1 MVRHRVSL
9 QALYTAYFRE
19 GYALNEAGVT
29 LRNKPIA
36 MKNPYLRKF
45 VQYVLNGLLI
55 SLPVF
60 GTGYIV
66 FQLFSFLDS
75 IVPRILYNEDE
86 MLTKGDHFSGWGI
99 LMLLL
104 VLFVMGWFGGMFIND
119 RIKGWFLRLLDKIP
133 GINNLYKAISD
144 VLSAFVGKEKK
155 FNQPVLV
162 RVSEQMEL
170 EMIGFIT
177 DTNLAELGN
186 IQGKVAVYF
195 PMSYSFSGH
204 MMIVPIKNIT
214 RIERNA
220 VDILKYTMSG
230 GIVEL
235 DPENEGKVHH

>member
-1 MVRHRVSL
+1 
-9 QALYTAYFRE
+9 
-19 GYALNEAGVT
+19 
-29 LRNKPIA
+29 

>member
-1 MVRHRVSL
+1 MNNR
-9 QALYTAYFRE
+9 
-19 GYALNEAGVT
+19 
-29 LRNKPIA
+29 
-36 MKNPYLRKF
+36 YLMRF

-66 FQLFSFLDS
+66 YQLFSFLDS
-75 IVPRILYNEDE
+75 IVPRIIYSEDE
-86 MLTKGDHFSGWGI
+86 LLTKGDHFWGWGI
-99 LMLLL
+99 LMLVL
-104 VLFVMGWFGGMFIND
+104 VLFILGWFGSMFIND
-119 RIKGWFLRLLDKIP
+119 SIKGWFQRLLDKIP
-133 GINNLYKAISD
+133 GVNNLYNAISD
-144 VLSAFVGKEKK
+144 VLGAFVGKEKK

-162 RVSEQMEL
+162 RVSEQMDI

-177 DTNLAELGN
+177 DTDLAELGD
-186 IQGKVAVYF
+186 IKGKVAVYF

-214 RIERNA
+214 PIERNA

-235 DPENEGKVHH
+235 DSENEGKVHH

>member
-1 MVRHRVSL
+1 
-9 QALYTAYFRE
+9 
-19 GYALNEAGVT
+19 
-29 LRNKPIA
+29 
-36 MKNPYLRKF
+36 MKNRYVRRF
-45 VQYVLNGLLI
+45 INYVLNGMII

-66 FQLFSFLDS
+66 YKLFTFLDS
-75 IVPRILYNEDE
+75 IVPRIIYSEDE
-86 MLTKGDHFSGWGI
+86 MLTKGEHFSGWGI
-99 LMLLL
+99 LMLVL
-104 VLFVMGWFGGMFIND
+104 VLFILGWFGSMFIND

-133 GINNLYKAISD
+133 GVNNLYKAISD

-162 RVSEQMEL
+162 KVSDNMEL

-177 DTNLAELGN
+177 DTNLSDLGN

-204 MMIVPIKNIT
+204 MMIVPTKNIT
-214 RIERNA
+214 PIDRNS

-235 DPENEGKVHH
+235 DHDHEGQVHR

>member
-1 MVRHRVSL
+1 MTNICCELTIFRRGFTFAPLIRVVMKNR
-9 QALYTAYFRE
+9 YFR
-19 GYALNEAGVT
+19 
-29 LRNKPIA
+29 R
-36 MKNPYLRKF
+36 F
-45 VQYVLNGLLI
+45 VSYVLNGLLI
-55 SLPVF
+55 TLPVF

-66 FQLFSFLDS
+66 YQLFTWIDS
-75 IVPRILYNEDE
+75 IVPRILYSEAE
-86 MLTKGDHFSGWGI
+86 RQTKGDHFSGWGI
-99 LMLLL
+99 LMLIL
-104 VLFVMGWFGGMFIND
+104 VLFVMGWFGSIFIND
-119 RIKGWFLRLLDKIP
+119 RIKGLFSRLVDKIP
-133 GINNLYKAISD
+133 GVNNLYKAISD

-162 RVSEQMEL
+162 KVSETMEL

-204 MMIVPIKNIT
+204 MMIVPVKNIT
-214 RIERNA
+214 PIERNS

-235 DPENEGKVHH
+235 EHEHEGPLRR

>member
-1 MVRHRVSL
+1 MTQIKARPYPS
-9 QALYTAYFRE
+9 
-19 GYALNEAGVT
+19 VT
-29 LRNKPIA
+29 LAANPKG
-36 MKNPYLRKF
+36 MKNRYVRRF
-45 VQYVLNGLLI
+45 INYVLNGMII

-66 FQLFSFLDS
+66 YKLFTFLDS
-75 IVPRILYNEDE
+75 IVPRIIYSEDE
-86 MLTKGDHFSGWGI
+86 MLTKGEHFSGWGI

-104 VLFVMGWFGGMFIND
+104 VLFILGWFGSMFIND

-133 GINNLYKAISD
+133 GVNNLYKAISD

-162 RVSEQMEL
+162 KVSDNMEL

-177 DTNLAELGN
+177 DTNLSDLGN

-204 MMIVPIKNIT
+204 MMIVPTKNIT
-214 RIERNA
+214 PIDRNS

-235 DPENEGKVHH
+235 DHDHEGQVHR

>member
-1 MVRHRVSL
+1 L
-9 QALYTAYFRE
+9 RE
-19 GYALNEAGVT
+19 ARVT
-29 LRNKPIA
+29 LLHKPNA
-36 MKNPYLRKF
+36 MKNRYLRKF

-133 GINNLYKAISD
+133 GVNNLYKAISD
-144 VLSAFVGKEKK
+144 VLGAFVGKEKK

-162 RVSEQMEL
+162 RVSDQMEL

-177 DTNLAELGN
+177 DTNLSELGHN
-186 IQGKVAVYF
+186 IEGKVAVYF

-204 MMIVPIKNIT
+204 MMIVPVKNIT
-214 RIERNA
+214 RIERNS